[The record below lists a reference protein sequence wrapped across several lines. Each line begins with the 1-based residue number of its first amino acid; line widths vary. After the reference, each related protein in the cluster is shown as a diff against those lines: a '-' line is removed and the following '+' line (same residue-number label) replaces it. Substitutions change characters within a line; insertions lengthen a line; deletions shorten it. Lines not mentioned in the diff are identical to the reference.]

1 MIRKTLIFAFII
13 ACTIPV
19 SAQTADMAI
28 IPYRMGDLWGYVDA
42 GKNILIKPE
51 FEEADF
57 FYEGYG
63 KVKKGGKY
71 GFINKGGRVLI
82 PFRYFS
88 ATPFRFGYFMK
99 TGKAKTAAGE
109 LNEEETVLFA
119 GASTKADGY
128 EICINTKGVVM
139 PKCPAIAPGSATEI
153 NKKDAVTLVSNYS
166 TIKKTDLFD
175 RIVGDY
181 KMPGAEDTYYIAVRG
196 DKYGVFNKT
205 FEVIVPFEYAKIEKA
220 NMGIMPYLVVEKDS
234 LKGMMFGNGSLYM
247 AVENSRLQIV
257 QAGDNN
263 NYIIFTK
270 DGLTG
275 LKSSRYKVLVEP
287 LYKEIAFDKGGGFI
301 LTGADGKKGYC
312 FLNQTVLEAKYNELE
327 SVPGGEFVLITD
339 AEGKKGY
346 ISRNLVEYFEN

>member
-1 MIRKTLIFAFII
+1 MIRKTLICALIL
-13 ACTIPV
+13 ALTIPV
-19 SAQTADMAI
+19 SAQNADMAI
-28 IPYRMGDLWGYVDA
+28 IPYRMGDLWGYVNPA
-42 GKNILIKPE
+42 KNILIKPE

-57 FYEGYG
+57 FYEGYA
-63 KVKKGGKY
+63 KVKKEGKY
-71 GFINKGGRVLI
+71 GYINKGGRVLI

-99 TGKAKTAAGE
+99 AGKAKAGTEE
-109 LNEEETVLFA
+109 LKDEETVLFA

-128 EICINTKGVVM
+128 EICINTKGAVM
-139 PKCPAIAPGSATEI
+139 PRCPAIPPNSATEI

-175 RIVGDY
+175 KIVGDY
-181 KMPGAEDTYYIAVRG
+181 KMPGAEDTYYIAMRG

-220 NMGIMPYLVVEKDS
+220 NMGVMPYLVVEKDS

-257 QAGDNN
+257 QASDNN

-270 DGLTG
+270 DDMTG
-275 LKSSRYKVLVEP
+275 LKSSRYKVLAEP
-287 LYKEIAFDKGGGFI
+287 VYKDISYDAGNGFV
-301 LTGADGKKGYC
+301 LTGTDGKKGFS
-312 FLNQTVLEAKYNELE
+312 FLNQTLLEAKYSDLE
-327 SVPGGEFVLITD
+327 TVPGGEFVLITD
-339 AEGKKGY
+339 AEGKKGF
-346 ISRNLVEYFEN
+346 ISKNLVEYFED